1 MPPFYLSRPLL
12 RREHVVRQ
20 LAALERRLAAG
31 RDGQAFA
38 KDLLGAAVGAVD
50 AERQARAGGGRDAEA
65 AVRGDWQ
72 IFSMI
77 RLSDLIKVRA
87 KTRKSQSWHKSMANK
102 HVDFV
107 LCDVESF
114 EVKLVIELDEEGA
127 RFPDRVARERFLN
140 NALYSAGLPLVRI
153 RAENKYETASL
164 RKTIEEALGIVK
176 KKKKW

>member
-1 MPPFYLSRPLL
+1 MTLVQQYWP
-12 RREHVVRQ
+12 
-20 LAALERRLAAG
+20 LAAG
-31 RDGQAFA
+31 V
-38 KDLLGAAVGAVD
+38 AAVISMVWVGLVTLRD
-50 AERQARAGGGRDAEA
+50 SPPPFEKKGVLLNPAEIAFLRALEA

-87 KTRKSQSWHKSMANK
+87 KTRKSQTWQKSVANK

-107 LCDVESF
+107 LCDVETF
-114 EVKLVIELDEEGA
+114 EVKVVIELDEEGA

-153 RAENKYETASL
+153 RVETKYETAAL
-164 RKTIEEALGIVK
+164 RKSIEDALGIVK